1 MEKSFDSTRDY
12 GTIYGDTEKHR
23 AYEQD
28 GTFYS
33 ADFRVIEDWS
43 SLEKIAQEKK
53 QAQTRKAREAALAA
67 RREAREKARILKE
80 ES

>member
-1 MEKSFDSTRDY
+1 MDKTFDRTRDY

-28 GTFYS
+28 GSFYT
-33 ADFRVIEDWS
+33 ADYRLVEDWS
-43 SLEKIAQEKK
+43 SPEKIEQERK

-67 RREAREKARILKE
+67 RREERDRRRKLE
-80 ES
+80 EDR